1 MSINRLYEMSRRS
14 FSVFSA
20 QMNVAGQN
28 IANANTPG
36 YARRRLKL
44 GTEGPGRNGLLMPN
58 SGGVGSG
65 VTAQR
70 LERMRDGLLATAAND
85 ARTGLGGADEET
97 RLLATLEGSFG
108 VGSGASLQD
117 AMNGFWNGWSDLA
130 NNPTDG
136 GVRTTLLGQAGTL
149 AATLRR
155 LDGGI
160 TRLAGETQ
168 TALGEGVGQ
177 VNGLLDEIASLN
189 VSIRASRAAG
199 SPDLAAEDRRDAAVA
214 ELSAFAPV
222 RVSDG
227 ADGYT
232 VTIGG
237 MAAVQGDQALGL
249 TLDVPPDVAAPGVRF
264 EGTDVAFSPS
274 SGGSLGAQ
282 LTTLRKTLPDTRAAL
297 DGLAASLVADVNAAH
312 SVGYGLDGSTGLTF
326 FDPAG
331 VTAGSIRLSDDVSD
345 PASIASSGAPDAP
358 GDSSVASALAAL
370 REGFDAQAI
379 DITAGI
385 GGKLRA
391 ARSAAGAQAAIV
403 DHLAAMEAGVSGVS
417 IDEEMTNLIEAQHA
431 FAAAARVLTTADE
444 MMDTL
449 LAL

>member
-14 FSVFSA
+14 FGVFSA

-36 YARRRLKL
+36 YARRRLTL

-117 AMNGFWNGWSDLA
+117 VMSGFWNGWSDLA

-136 GVRTTLLGQAGTL
+136 GVRSTLLGQADTL

-155 LDGGI
+155 LDDGI

-168 TALGEGVGQ
+168 TALGESVGQ
-177 VNGLLDEIASLN
+177 VNGLLDEIAGLN
-189 VSIRASRAAG
+189 ASIRASRAAG
-199 SPDLAAEDRRDAAVA
+199 LPDFAAEDRRDAAVA

-227 ADGYT
+227 SDGYT
-232 VTIGG
+232 VTING

-249 TLDVPPDVAAPGVRF
+249 TLDVPPDVAVAGVRF

-282 LTTLRKTLPDTRAAL
+282 LKTLQKTLPDTRAAL
-297 DGLAASLVADVNAAH
+297 VADVNAAH
-312 SVGYGLDGSTGLTF
+312 GAGYGLDGSTGLNF

-345 PASIASSGAPDAP
+345 PAAIAASGAPDAP

-370 REGFDAQAI
+370 REGFDTQAI
-379 DITAGI
+379 DITAGV

-417 IDEEMTNLIEAQHA
+417 VDEEMTNLIEAQHA

-444 MMDTL
+444 MMQTL
-449 LAL
+449 LSL